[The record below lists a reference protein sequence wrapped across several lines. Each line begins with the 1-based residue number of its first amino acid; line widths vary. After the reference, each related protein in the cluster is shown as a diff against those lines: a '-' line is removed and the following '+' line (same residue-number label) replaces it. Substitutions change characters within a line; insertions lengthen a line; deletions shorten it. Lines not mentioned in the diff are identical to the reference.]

1 MPTESPRKTTPIFLM
16 LLMLLAPFASANV
29 TTFSNGD
36 ASVDV
41 EIRDGNDL
49 ANLVDGSIDLPDGE
63 TVTSASMKVSTT
75 MVEHGAHVRI
85 DTDTMPRVWNPDYNN
100 QLTEFSDKA
109 LFTYEDGSDATP
121 VSLAAEGFLTDFEGT
136 DGGFADAT
144 DPNTMPSSGVAWQH
158 GALTSAD
165 TPSSCASGADCWG
178 TNLADSNYTDD
189 HDTDNNGIGEAFQVA
204 MYSAELFVDPLLKDK
219 TAYFDSWHNLE
230 TRAGS
235 QANSKRFSDCAYL
248 EIRESPNPGFPPG
261 YNPTDFSYLPI
272 DQTSNGLTFGT
283 NFAQGGGGFSGTN
296 GRIDSACSGLLN
308 GSNPN
313 YGLAG
318 TSTTPQNPSGWITLE
333 VDLTDFIDKYVQIR
347 FVMHHTAHPG
357 MNLDDN
363 MSGWYVDNFRLGDL
377 LPQSASMTVRGMT
390 PSVLGGDNHP
400 NGYGILTL
408 EAETTTSATLSVDV
422 LDTNGNLI
430 YGKDGSAMA
439 GLRGDII
446 ELWNIDTRQYRAVN
460 LKFNFDS
467 GPDRLSTPVLHGFS
481 IGSRVGTGFNY
492 SAFGPSSIDNGVWS
506 TMGGGFPMIYTPD
519 LRLTSFSPPVE
530 RSKFSYPITSVTPY
544 IQDDCSESPSIEIT
558 PVGSTTPVNVTDG
571 VKSVFAAPMFGFTS
585 VTAYQGPC
593 DVGGIWFDLE
603 FGHHAEHMRIDVADD
618 GDVDYGYLEPAFDMF
633 GRQTTFVSSTVNQVN
648 YAADSATLTLDLN
661 GEASGGVFMLPEGAE
676 VSAADISFDQ
686 VSIRSNSDPQE
697 GFKLSLMAGSQS
709 VELGDMPNAS
719 VLFPESLTPPMDFK
733 GALNSLLSNPSVAG
747 THEDAFGRYWV
758 KFRFMVDSPN
768 ASSGTTAKLVNLDV
782 VYNYST
788 TLGSSDGLDI
798 ELNQGVALWTGGA
811 TATVPVAVYTDTGGG
826 VLLSD
831 LSVSSSTGYANT
843 LTFTDNPVGLYPNG
857 EIYEVVTTHTVD
869 PLTGT
874 SLSEAW
880 LTFESPGGFIKFSWS
895 DFMSFAEASDE
906 HNHVTLESTSSATAI
921 TNGHEITWHFR
932 VNPTWDDTDAV
943 RVYAGLTTANNI
955 NGLPDAVLFDPAV
968 GNAVENDAG
977 ITMFQLQNSI
987 GVEQALTGAESG
999 QDINLI
1005 GQVRLQDLNEAPDP
1019 SSYYL
1024 VLELKHVNTTD
1035 GNLTIEWEEVANRS
1049 GVIGGDFNWN
1059 IDLGNAA
1066 GSETYRFAVRGYE
1079 GGDLLCPPSEYNP
1092 DETCAIPFDITIDTY
1107 EPNLLEIQVLSPGTD
1122 ASVDSNWRTLLDD
1135 TWVVPQQAQKIRM
1148 SSQDLPNP
1156 PATLD
1161 LHLWVEHDH
1170 DGTNEQPQDGIPQPE
1185 EYITVTM
1192 TGDGEAPTANYTG
1205 EYNDYANQGLEGKV
1219 SLWVEGYDL
1228 AGNPIDGG
1236 APGFDNDR
1244 VTYVSMTSK
1253 SPVIRNF
1260 FIEDS
1265 KGNGFLNSNELQ
1277 WDGTWNQTMYAGNT
1291 YHLIL
1296 EASDDNGWRD
1306 VDFFKINLD
1315 KTTDAEGKVQDMNV
1329 WYFPRN
1335 ETAWSDSPHISIV
1348 NDGNV
1353 APTMLTMDNTAL
1365 IDPFEADFILNI
1377 PIRINWGVVGL
1388 DGKDIEPKLQMQ
1400 DLDNPLYTMLS
1411 GVPGRYIQI
1420 WRYSDGMQLD
1430 FRTDEAN
1437 NLMVTPY
1444 FEDLSEPYTSD
1455 VREGFVYAGDT
1466 VRFAGQ
1472 FAFREGIYDSVY
1484 INPEVELTMEIVR
1497 QNAAEDF
1504 GKGYIAT
1511 PGETVL
1517 HTFTGGVFD
1526 INITAP
1532 VFTNEYTYTFRLI
1545 NLPTGAEDFTSALCA
1560 TSTSYGCGT
1569 FELKVDRTPPEVV
1582 ANTWLAERGAL
1593 PALDENRPIANVLST
1608 ATYHC
1613 VDIQVQIKEQ
1623 EAMFPGDLQVNWMF
1637 YSNDINYFPWP
1648 EFNQISDG
1656 EPMTETLSLTTIA
1669 GGYLATATCVDLWPV
1684 GEGVFDANPT
1694 TTKEQAPLLVFW
1706 VSGVDSAGS
1715 NVRLGGGPQEDGTVL
1730 PIFSSEAKY
1739 KSQYTFIHE
1748 EATFE
1753 VRDVLLDDDPR
1764 VGDSMKMQIKVK
1776 NTGTMSGVAELVIKS
1791 VTDSGTPVVE
1801 KIVTSEELGIAE
1813 ESDWIIVQLEPF
1825 AEQTTGMYYTIS
1837 LNGSSDT
1844 IYDGS
1849 TSGDVFNV
1857 KVAEEEDSS
1866 SLLLIVV
1873 LLVVVIGV
1881 LGTLVFVMARRG
1893 GGGGGSM
1900 LDDEYEDEDD
1910 EEAYSESGKVLA
1922 EIPADV
1928 DPEMARAMQTF
1939 PQWTQAEIQ
1948 GYFDQGWTVESLQDW
1963 VNNQ

>member
-1 MPTESPRKTTPIFLM
+1 MPTESPSKTTPIFLM